1 MRRREFIA
9 GLGGAAVVGPRGAR
23 GQQAAMPVVGFL
35 RGTSGAVSTRFVAS
49 FRQGMK
55 EAGFIEGQ
63 NVAVEYRYAD
73 NRSDQLPLLAAELI
87 RRSPAVIVANTTAA
101 LAAKAATTTIPIVF
115 GGGGDPIKDG
125 LVASLNRPGGNV
137 TGVTFLA
144 GQLAGKRL
152 ELLRQLVPKAT
163 VVGVLVNTDMDE
175 TLTERKDVEVAAQT
189 IGQQLVVVDVRADR
203 DIEPAFAT
211 FVQRGAG
218 ALLVG
223 SGGFLLSNQKAIVG
237 LAARHRLPASY
248 SLREFADAG
257 GLMSYGTSITDAYRQ
272 MGVYAGR
279 ILKGEKP
286 GELPVMQS
294 SKFEFVI
301 NLKTAKALG
310 LEFHPQLL
318 ATADEVIE

>member
-1 MRRREFIA
+1 MRRRDFIA
-9 GLGGAAVVGPRGAR
+9 GIGGAAAVPFVAR
-23 GQQAAMPVVGFL
+23 AQQAMPVIGFL

-49 FRQGMK
+49 FRQGLK

-63 NVAVEYRYAD
+63 NVIVEYRFGD
-73 NRSDQLPLLAAELI
+73 NQSDRLPLLAAELI
-87 RRSPAVIVANTTAA
+87 ARAPAVIVGNTTAA
-101 LAAKAATTTIPIVF
+101 LATKSATSTIPIVF

-125 LVASLNRPGGNV
+125 LVTSLNRPGGNV

-144 GQLAGKRL
+144 GQLAAKRL

-163 VVGVLVNTDMDE
+163 VIGVLVNTDMDE
-175 TLTERKDVEVAAQT
+175 TETERRDVQAAAQT
-189 IGQQLVVVDVRADR
+189 VGQQLVVIDVRADR
-203 DIEPAFAT
+203 EIEPAFAT
-211 FVQRGAG
+211 LVQRGAG

-223 SGGFLLSNQKAIVG
+223 SGGFLLSNQKAIVA
-237 LAARHRLPASY
+237 LAARHGLPASY
-248 SLREFADAG
+248 SLREFAVAG

-286 GELPVMQS
+286 GDLPVMQS

-301 NLKTAKALG
+301 NLRTAKALG
-310 LEFHPQLL
+310 LELHPQFL

>member
-1 MRRREFIA
+1 VRRRTFIA
-9 GLGGAAVVGPRGAR
+9 GLGATSALPFTAR
-23 GQQAAMPVVGFL
+23 AQQMIPVVGFL

-49 FRQGMK
+49 FRQGLK

-63 NVAVEYRYAD
+63 NVIIEYRYAD
-73 NRSDQLPLLAAELI
+73 NQSDRLPLLAAELI
-87 RRSPAVIVANTTAA
+87 RRAPAVIVGNTTAA
-101 LAAKAATTTIPIVF
+101 LATKSATTIIPIVF

-125 LVASLNRPGGNV
+125 LVTSLNRPGGNI

-144 GQLAGKRL
+144 GQLAAKRL
-152 ELLRQLVPKAT
+152 ELLRQLVPKAAI
-163 VVGVLVNTDMDE
+163 VGVLVNTDMAE
-175 TLTERKDVEVAAQT
+175 TETERRDVQAAAQT
-189 IGQQLVVVDVRADR
+189 VGQQLIVMDVKVDRE
-203 DIEPAFAT
+203 IEPAFAT
-211 FVQRGAG
+211 LVQRGAG

-223 SGGFLLSNQKAIVG
+223 SGGFLLSNQNAIVA
-237 LAARHRLPASY
+237 LAARYGLPASY
-248 SLREFADAG
+248 SLREFAVAG

-286 GELPVMQS
+286 GDLPVMQS

-301 NLKTAKALG
+301 NLKTAKTLG